1 MKRASLI
8 AAVSFC
14 LTFVT
19 GPPSWD
25 FEASAAELVSVND
38 SGTDSG
44 NGRSSMSFIHTN
56 LSADGTKIAFWSFAS
71 DLGPNDTNGFADVYV
86 RDLSAGTTT
95 LVSVNDLGTSGNGD
109 SSNAVISADGTKVA
123 FSSRAGDLGPNDTNG
138 FTDIY
143 VRDLTGGPTTLVSVN
158 DLGANGGNGS
168 SSNAVISAEGTKVAF
183 LSDATD
189 LGPTDT
195 NGLRDV
201 YVASFGGPIELIAN
215 LIAFV
220 VDLNLSK
227 GITNS
232 LDAKLDAVEK
242 ALADANASNDVA
254 AINALG
260 AFIAAVEAQRAKKE
274 ITDAEA
280 DALVAAAEQIIDLL
294 SV

>member
-71 DLGPNDTNGFADVYV
+71 DLGPNDTNGF
-86 RDLSAGTTT
+86 
-95 LVSVNDLGTSGNGD
+95 
-109 SSNAVISADGTKVA
+109 
-123 FSSRAGDLGPNDTNG
+123 
-138 FTDIY
+138 TDIY
-143 VRDLTGGPTTLVSVN
+143 VRDLTGGTTTLVSVN